1 MPWKQR
7 GPLSL
12 SGAMQAPQV
21 RLAGVAACFAAA
33 DAPPAQ
39 ARGAD
44 FSVQLRVLDPSKRGS
59 SDAELRELHGAA
71 GIAAADP
78 SFADWDFD
86 AAAPLYL
93 SLASGSDCVLLAKP
107 VAGVPRLT
115 APSTAAR
122 LTPQRLAGLPVGC
135 LQLDDAQRHNL
146 HAEHNERYTFK
157 LVEPT
162 ASDALAEVELEARL
176 MRPTPGAEAV
186 RLDARAVVRALK
198 QRCTGHMLAAGEVVL
213 LKVAGHEL
221 RLRVAQTDTADAS
234 AREELVAYHCF
245 RGVLAP
251 GTDVYLHAMQD
262 REDGGLGSL
271 SLGGGLELLDCP
283 LRPPSV
289 PSANRVTV
297 TCSDDE
303 FFLVHKQVLR
313 PCIALTAAIRAAGPA
328 GGSDVQIDVSC
339 LVFDR
344 VLLFLEAEAQAR
356 PPPDFGINLL
366 DELLV
371 AARKLGL
378 RSLEDYCATRLG
390 EFSSRLREYSFAEV
404 KARNAAGE
412 CLIIVDG
419 MVLDVTRWLPEHPG
433 GSTIIPTQALN
444 MEAAR
449 FYELCVPWITR
460 PAIAC

>member
-1 MPWKQR
+1 M
-7 GPLSL
+7 
-12 SGAMQAPQV
+12 
-21 RLAGVAACFAAA
+21 AAA
-33 DAPPAQ
+33 
-39 ARGAD
+39 
-44 FSVQLRVLDPSKRGS
+44 L
-59 SDAELRELHGAA
+59 
-71 GIAAADP
+71 
-78 SFADWDFD
+78 
-86 AAAPLYL
+86 
-93 SLASGSDCVLLAKP
+93 
-107 VAGVPRLT
+107 PRR
-115 APSTAAR
+115 A
-122 LTPQRLAGLPVGC
+122 LTPHHLAGLPAGC

-176 MRPTPGAEAV
+176 MRPKPGAEAV

-213 LKVAGHEL
+213 LTVAGHEL

-262 REDGGLGSL
+262 REDAGLGSL
-271 SLGGGLELLDCP
+271 SRGGGLELLDCP

-297 TCSDDE
+297 SCNDDE

-390 EFSSRLREYSFAEV
+390 EFSSRLREYSFAEI
-404 KARNAAGE
+404 KERNAAGE

-449 FYELCVPWITR
+449 FYELYHASRESFLYVKTFYIGEVSPQDRALVPQPQPGPSPEFIEQLKAFTISFR
-460 PAIAC
+460 LPVTGAYKSF